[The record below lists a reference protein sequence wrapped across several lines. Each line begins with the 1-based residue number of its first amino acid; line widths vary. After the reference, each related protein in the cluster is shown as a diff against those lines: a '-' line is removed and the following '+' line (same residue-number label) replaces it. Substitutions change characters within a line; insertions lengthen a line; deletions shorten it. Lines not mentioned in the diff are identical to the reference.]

1 MDSFERL
8 LTDTAARAIR
18 YRREIVDRSVVPTT
32 AALDALA
39 ALDEPTP
46 EVPSSDADV
55 IELLD
60 RIGSPAT
67 IASAG
72 ARYFGFVTGG
82 SLPATVAAN
91 WLAAAWD
98 QNMTLAVMSPIGAK
112 LETVASRWI
121 VDLLGFPSTCD
132 VGFVTS
138 ATMANLCGLAAARHA
153 LLARQGW
160 DVEARG
166 SVRGAGDHGRRG

>member
-18 YRREIVDRSVVPTT
+18 YRREIVDRSVVPSQP
-32 AALDALA
+32 ALDALA
-39 ALDEPTP
+39 TLDEPTP
-46 EVPSSDADV
+46 DMPSSDFDV
-55 IELLD
+55 VDLLD

-72 ARYFGFVTGG
+72 PRYFGFVTGG

-98 QNMTLAVMSPIGAK
+98 QN
-112 LETVASRWI
+112 
-121 VDLLGFPSTCD
+121 
-132 VGFVTS
+132 
-138 ATMANLCGLAAARHA
+138 
-153 LLARQGW
+153 
-160 DVEARG
+160 
-166 SVRGAGDHGRRG
+166 